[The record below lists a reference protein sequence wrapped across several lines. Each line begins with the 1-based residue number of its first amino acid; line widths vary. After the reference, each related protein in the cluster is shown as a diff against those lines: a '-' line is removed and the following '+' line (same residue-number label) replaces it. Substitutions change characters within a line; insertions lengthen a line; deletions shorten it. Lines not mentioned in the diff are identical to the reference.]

1 MPRSRPTALAALLLA
16 AAAGCQ
22 TDTGTLARWR
32 IAGDSAVAKAPTR
45 EEVGDKRNV
54 FARFFSPG
62 GGKYDSPATKVNPA
76 TLAGSDGYSPRVEA
90 VNKAADAELAAAQTL
105 FQQGKLGEA
114 EAAYFKVAKA
124 RKETSWGERAQ
135 YALAEVR
142 YQRGNL
148 VGANDAFVALVA
160 TYPSTPHLEKA
171 VEREYAI
178 GQTWLDMAE
187 ADPKA
192 VQEAKDAKDPKAP
205 KPKDAKPKDAKPKD
219 AKPKPQ
225 WDDVFVG
232 RRPPFDVRGNALQVF
247 EHVRQHDATGP
258 LADQAAW
265 TIATYHLQQADYESA
280 ANIYDQLIA
289 EHPKS
294 PLAHRATLASIDCK
308 MKAYAGP
315 EYDGAGLEQARAQIE
330 QVMKAYPEKAASTAD
345 DLSHKLDLIADQQAE
360 RAFTNGAYY
369 KRAGKV
375 AAAEFSFAEVP
386 ARWPESPWAKRAK
399 AELATLAKLPRTQ
412 SLPSK
417 IMTAP
422 GAADPYAGG
431 MSGAGGGGMGQTGGG
446 GMPGAGM
453 GR

>member
-1 MPRSRPTALAALLLA
+1 MPRRRPRPTPLAALLLLA
-16 AAAGCQ
+16 GATGCQ

-32 IAGDSAVAKAPTR
+32 IAGDSAVAATPSI
-45 EEVGDKRNV
+45 EEVGDKRGFV
-54 FARFFSPG
+54 SRFLDPG
-62 GGKYDSPATKVNPA
+62 GGKYDSPANKVKPA
-76 TLAGSDGYSPRVEA
+76 ALNGSDGYAPMVA
-90 VNKAADAELAAAQTL
+90 PVDKVADAEVAAAEKL
-105 FQQGKLGEA
+105 FQQGKLAEA
-114 EAAYFKVAKA
+114 EAAYYKLAKA

-171 VEREYAI
+171 VEREYTI
-178 GQTWLDMAE
+178 GQAWLGMAE

-192 VQEAKDAKDPKAP
+192 AEVTKSAEVTKLAKDPKAAMP
-205 KPKDAKPKDAKPKD
+205 STPPAR
-219 AKPKPQ
+219 

-258 LADQAAW
+258 LADKAAW
-265 TIATYHLQQADYESA
+265 TIATYHLRQADYESA
-280 ANIYDQLIA
+280 ANVYDQLVA

-315 EYDGAGLEQARAQIE
+315 EYDGGGLEQARAQIE

-345 DLSHKLDLIADQQAE
+345 DLAHKLDLIADQQAE
-360 RAFTNGAYY
+360 RAYKNGAYY
-369 KRAGKV
+369 KSVGKV

-399 AELATLAKLPRTQ
+399 AELATLSKMPRTIT
-412 SLPSK
+412 LPSK
-417 IMTAP
+417 IMSAP
-422 GAADPYAGG
+422 GAADPYAAAGSGGG
-431 MSGAGGGGMGQTGGG
+431 MGGAGGAGAGGGGMPGVGTG
-446 GMPGAGM
+446 
-453 GR
+453 R